1 MATAKLLI
9 FLQID
14 DAVDAVPVHMSCGIW
29 GLLAGAIF
37 ASESL
42 VEDIY
47 GFTNSKGLIYGG
59 DGLYLVTALLFI
71 VCSIGWSCAVMI
83 PFFFFCDKMG
93 LMKYTDK
100 EIADMLDVKS
110 HGNIYDMVNMQGT
123 PDHVYSTASE
133 RDSNGHENPKSSYF
147 LGEIHNEG
155 NALLL
160 TSTSLNDSTST
171 RADSAAFRHGW
182 S

>member
-1 MATAKLLI
+1 
-9 FLQID
+9 
-14 DAVDAVPVHMSCGIW
+14 
-29 GLLAGAIF
+29 
-37 ASESL
+37 
-42 VEDIY
+42 
-47 GFTNSKGLIYGG
+47 
-59 DGLYLVTALLFI
+59 
-71 VCSIGWSCAVMI
+71 MI

-155 NALLL
+155 NAPIAHE
-160 TSTSLNDSTST
+160 STSLNDSIST
-171 RADSAAFRHGW
+171 RADSAAFGMGGVEMLVAGNIYTHPQTNNPENLVHLRGPLQNSHSGGCTETGRFPP
-182 S
+182 SRVTRLDNRLLGVYCRTGCHPR